1 MPKTI
6 LIVDDDADLICF
18 LAAGLREAGYE
29 VFSAPDGR
37 QGWQLAQSLRPDL
50 MILDVH
56 MPLMHGYEVCQKVRA
71 DKSLAGTRIIM
82 SSAQNYP
89 SDIRSAQSIGADL
102 YLTKPFELRV
112 ILDAVGKL
120 LPA

>member
-1 MPKTI
+1 
-6 LIVDDDADLICF
+6 
-18 LAAGLREAGYE
+18 
-29 VFSAPDGR
+29 
-37 QGWQLAQSLRPDL
+37 
-50 MILDVH
+50 
-56 MPLMHGYEVCQKVRA
+56 
-71 DKSLAGTRIIM
+71 M